1 MDASAIE
8 GIVSLVV
15 AGGSFCYAVW
25 SDRIKY
31 RGKPAVYV
39 GRNSESG
46 WEITFQNNNG
56 YAIQIRDVRVPSGVG
71 RDNSISVATRIYGR
85 HNFPVMLQPGASAV
99 IFVPREAILGRE
111 SVIADIA
118 TGRVG
123 MRGQSRLVSFK
134 VALKESRVSG
144 SENGE

>member
-1 MDASAIE
+1 MDASGVE
-8 GIVSLVV
+8 GVISLAV
-15 AGGSFCYAVW
+15 AGTSFTYAVW

-31 RGKPAVYV
+31 RGKPAIYV
-39 GRNSESG
+39 GKATDTG

-56 YAIQIRDVRVPSGVG
+56 YAIQIRDVRVPADGG
-71 RDNSISVATRIYGR
+71 RGSAISVATRIYGR

-99 IFVPREAILGRE
+99 IFVPKEVIPSGE
-111 SVIADIA
+111 SVITDIA

-134 VALKESRVSG
+134 VALREGRGGES
-144 SENGE
+144 NNKW